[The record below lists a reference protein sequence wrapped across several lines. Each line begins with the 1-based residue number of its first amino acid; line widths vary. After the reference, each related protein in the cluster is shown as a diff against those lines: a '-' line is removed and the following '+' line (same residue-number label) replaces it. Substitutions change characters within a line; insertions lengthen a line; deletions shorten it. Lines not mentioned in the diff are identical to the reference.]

1 MAFTEAQ
8 VKSLEAKLSAKRIK
22 TRQAN
27 GVTLAYVEGWHVIAE
42 ANRIFGYAA
51 WDRRT
56 RTNNCV
62 WTATKGE
69 FYHAA
74 YTAKVRVSVRAGDT
88 TIVREGSGTGEA
100 KALTPGQAHELAL
113 KGAETDATKRALA
126 TFGNPFG
133 LALYDRE
140 RTGVRKSANGQHRA
154 PEHSEAGPW
163 VLRSSKGESGPSFDK
178 PDAFAEALK
187 KAMTEASDIAL
198 LFDIWEQNVETVR
211 ALNRCLNQHANPKAG
226 LAQTLV
232 AHLKTCSIALAEGV
246 KPADASS
253 EPKGAEKGNR
263 VYGHASNGPS
273 PRPKIDKSVLTIS
286 EPKRHRSKEHLR
298 FVARQPC
305 LICGRTPSHAHHV
318 RFAQS
323 RGLGIKVSDE
333 FTVPLCAI
341 HHQQNHATGNE
352 RQWWEEHKID
362 PMAIAERLWRE
373 STQGGLED
381 LTAVDAR

>member
-42 ANRIFGYAA
+42 ANRIFGYDS
-51 WDRRT
+51 WDRQT
-56 RTNNCV
+56 RSNNCV

-88 TIVREGSGTGEA
+88 TIMREGSGTGEA

-140 RTGVRKSANGQHRA
+140 RTGVRKSANGKQGA
-154 PEHSEAGPW
+154 VAHSEAGPW
-163 VLRSSKGESGPSFDK
+163 VLRSSKGEAGPSFDK

-198 LFDIWEQNVETVR
+198 LFDIWEQNVDTVR

-232 AHLKTCSIALAEGV
+232 AHLKTCSIALAG
-246 KPADASS
+246 
-253 EPKGAEKGNR
+253 R
-263 VYGHASNGPS
+263 SNGTAPVTEANS
-273 PRPKIDKSVLTIS
+273 TMKHRTVGRTLAAKIDKSALTFG

-305 LICGRTPSHAHHV
+305 LICGRSPSHAHHI

-341 HHQQNHATGNE
+341 HHHQNHTTGDE
-352 RQWWEEHKID
+352 RRWWQEHKID
-362 PMAIAERLWRE
+362 PLPLARQLWQE
-373 STQGGLED
+373 SHPVLVPD
-381 LTAVDAR
+381 LTAKSGG